1 MGVHALKQAMREVKE
16 SVDHAGRHLDI
27 GMPTLFKK
35 QQKRL
40 KKMRKEFKEMDQKG
54 AKAANQEA
62 KARGVDKPYDLKD
75 KKSLEG
81 AGNEYFRDHA
91 LDDIIDIGKK
101 ALKELRSKGDLEDNL
116 RDAAKKVVKGIDKHD
131 LKLKLLRTYMLSA
144 KEQITDHITGIPS
157 DVAQSAAT
165 TIVYDVYIADTPAA
179 EALTRDKFTEYV
191 ETGVEFGESAKDLPK
206 PIEGPN
212 L

>member
-1 MGVHALKQAMREVKE
+1 MGVHALKKAIHEVKE

-35 QQKRL
+35 HKKRL

-54 AKAANQEA
+54 AKLANKEA
-62 KARGVDKPYDLKD
+62 KARGFDKPYNLKK

-81 AGNEYFRDHA
+81 AGDEYFRDHA
-91 LDDIIDIGKK
+91 LDDILDIGKK

-116 RDAAKKVVKGIDKHD
+116 RDAAKKVIKGIDKHD

-144 KEQITDHITGIPS
+144 KEQIMEEITGLPG

-179 EALTRDKFTEYV
+179 EALSLDKFSDYV
-191 ETGVEFGESAKDLPK
+191 DKGMEFSDKAKELPK